1 MTGEEAKL
9 EERPLGVGV
18 FAVVLP
24 PPIPPLD
31 LTQGWSQSLCFHF
44 PRGRPQLGG
53 SVAVPLA
60 RTLSGQRN
68 QEKGPEELE
77 HGRRIPDRRELEAG
91 PPSFHTR
98 RWLLARPLVWA
109 QGADPEKCG
118 QGLEN
123 RTKTEATSHVPDR
136 PSGSAGRQARAAEQK
151 PGHRT
156 SAGTC
161 CSQVTARSPRLT
173 APLPAK
179 QI

>member
-18 FAVVLP
+18 FAGGSP

-68 QEKGPEELE
+68 QEKGPKELE

-91 PPSFHTR
+91 PPSVGAGSRPGKVRPRLGEQNQDRSHQPRPRPTKR
-98 RWLLARPLVWA
+98 QRGQAGPCGRAEAWTPDVGWNLLLAGDSSRSSP
-109 QGADPEKCG
+109 
-118 QGLEN
+118 N
-123 RTKTEATSHVPDR
+123 
-136 PSGSAGRQARAAEQK
+136 
-151 PGHRT
+151 
-156 SAGTC
+156 
-161 CSQVTARSPRLT
+161 CSLAC
-173 APLPAK
+173 
-179 QI
+179 